1 MKFNLAILLLIV
13 SLIACSN
20 KTNEQSSSSQDGIAQ
35 NSPISKDINA
45 ADAKKLMETKKDLV
59 ILDVRTAEEV
69 SQGTIPNAKVIDIY
83 SADFEKMV
91 SMMDKSKPTLVYCK
105 AGSRSK
111 KACDAMTKLG
121 FKELYNLE
129 GGYDSWR

>member
-83 SADFEKMV
+83 NADFEKMV